1 MIQSMPVS
9 GKWQLLL
16 IYGAHQA
23 SSTEKMLKDE
33 EKMKTSDIP
42 PPIQS
47 ISDLTGG

>member
-23 SSTEKMLKDE
+23 SSTEKMLKE